1 MYALALHG
9 GAGPRPSAW
18 SVALERRYR
27 DALAQA
33 LGVGHELLARGQ
45 SALDAV
51 TATVAA
57 LEDDPLFNAGRGA
70 VLTSAGTAELDAAV
84 MDGASLAAGAVAVI
98 RRARNP
104 VKVARAVM
112 ERTTHVLL
120 AGAGADAFAEEI
132 GADLVPSSYFL
143 LSERPVSEEP
153 LPGTVGAVAL
163 DGRGCLAAATSTG
176 GMSGQRPGRIGD
188 SPLIGC
194 GTYADDRCAV
204 STTGHGEWFIRT
216 VQAYDIAAR
225 VRYGHSPLSAAI
237 EAAVIQRLP
246 TLGAEG
252 GLIAVDA
259 AGVICMRFNTAQMY
273 RASVREG
280 EEAEIG
286 ITATPMP

>member
-9 GAGPRPSAW
+9 GAGPQPSGW
-18 SVALERRYR
+18 SAARARQYR

-33 LGVGHELLARGQ
+33 LEVGHALLVADQ

-84 MDGASLAAGAVAVI
+84 MDGAALRAGAVAVI

-112 ERTTHVLL
+112 ERTPHVLL

-132 GADLVPSSYFL
+132 GAELVSSGYFL
-143 LSERPVSEEP
+143 APGSASDTDP
-153 LPGTVGAVAL
+153 LAGTVGAVAL
-163 DGRGCLAAATSTG
+163 DRQGHLAAATSTG
-176 GMSGQRPGRIGD
+176 GISGQRPGRIGD

-194 GTYADDRCAV
+194 GTYADERCAV

-216 VQAYDIAAR
+216 VQAYDVAAR
-225 VRYGHSPLSAAI
+225 MRYGDVALAEAVEAAI
-237 EAAVIQRLP
+237 IRRLP
-246 TLGAEG
+246 TLGAAG
-252 GLIAVDA
+252 GLIAIDRGGAV
-259 AGVICMRFNTAQMY
+259 CMRFNTAQMY
-273 RASVREG
+273 RATVREG
-280 EEAEIG
+280 AAVEIG
-286 ITATPMP
+286 IAATPAP